1 MIFINK
7 KKVMRNLQNQID
19 RVINKVLNEEITKK
33 AHSMSDRLEG
43 EWIEID
49 TKEGLHG
56 DQTKLD
62 VAKPKGKLTSA
73 DFKKL
78 SKMKKLKEME
88 TEEGN
93 AFTGALSKAKES
105 GKDSFEVDGKKFQV
119 KEEKKWI
126 QKTEMKKGELHKKL
140 GIPEGE
146 KIPVNKLKKLK
157 SELQKKGEG
166 DKKMSESD
174 LKLLKQVN
182 LALNLKDI
190 KESIKLTED
199 ELIDL
204 IETIVTE
211 QKVKDVSEKNNISKK
226 SPEGLKKTEKALDA
240 SQKENDD
247 YIEQVTKKMKDYLKD
262 MSKGQYNENPEYFPK
277 GNGELAEMP
286 KKAYKAS
293 KAVEEYIE
301 NFAYAAGLDELA
313 YDEIEPN
320 EEWVKDNIVGS
331 SRTGNN
337 PKWANAV
344 ETELGEKIF
353 KKSQIKPYTTEKR
366 KGSYKRQAQPIDK
379 AGEHKGKESIDDMFA
394 KLESKQEKKEKLVSE
409 EMYKMKNLI
418 SYDRKTQ

>member
-1 MIFINK
+1 MRTIKNQIDNIIDKILKEEINK
-7 KKVMRNLQNQID
+7 KSHQ
-19 RVINKVLNEEITKK
+19 
-33 AHSMSDRLEG
+33 MSDKVES
-43 EWIEID
+43 EWVEIE
-49 TKEGLHG
+49 TKESLKGGQH
-56 DQTKLD
+56 KLD

-78 SKMKKLKEME
+78 RSMKKTDEAE

-93 AFTGALSKAKES
+93 TFTGALAKAKSKGE
-105 GKDSFEVDGKKFQV
+105 DSFEVDGKKFQV

-126 QKTEMKKGELHKKL
+126 QKTDMSKGALHKKL
-140 GIPEGE
+140 GIPQDE
-146 KIPVNKLKKLK
+146 KIPTGKLKKLK

-166 DKKMSESD
+166 DKKMSPSD

-182 LALNLKDI
+182 LALTLKDV
-190 KESIKLTED
+190 KESITLRED

-204 IETIVTE
+204 IETIVIE
-211 QKVKDVSEKNNISKK
+211 QKVKDVSEKNNITKK

-247 YIEQVTKKMKDYLKD
+247 YIKQVTKKMKDYLKD
-262 MSKGQYNENPEYFPK
+262 ASKGEYSESPDFFPK
-277 GNGELAEMP
+277 GNGQLADMP

-293 KAVEEYIE
+293 SAVEEYIE

-313 YDEIEPN
+313 YDEIEPH
-320 EEWVKDNIVGS
+320 EDWVKDNIVGS

-344 ETELGEKIF
+344 ETELGEKIY
-353 KKSQIKPYTTEKR
+353 KKSQVKPYTTEKR

-379 AGEHKGKESIDDMFA
+379 AGENEGKSSIDDMFA
-394 KLESKQEKKEKLVSE
+394 KLESTTNKKEKLVNE
-409 EMYKMKNLI
+409 EMGKMKNLI
-418 SYDRKTQ
+418 TYNRKTQ